1 LLQLLLA
8 CSYSARVVSILSV
21 NRRCLQLPRPDGQED
36 RCGLSALDEPGPV
49 QSDPTVLDL
58 QLRTLSKRAPGSE
71 AVLVRSIEHADKN
84 PREVQRWIQSVAE
97 VHRSR
102 PPPTVPYARPMPDI
116 ERLMQEWPPQLEE
129 LLKTNALPG
138 ADLDLSVEE
147 YARIVCALLDIPV
160 YPSATSAAGSLV
172 QSLHV
177 LFTLYGEFK
186 ANAHFAALAAGGGAA
201 TAGGA
206 TAGGAPGA
214 SMGGL

>member
-1 LLQLLLA
+1 MLSLSSFLFFPSLSSSHRLWP
-8 CSYSARVVSILSV
+8 CSCSCVQV
-21 NRRCLQLPRPDGQED
+21 PRPDGQED

-116 ERLMQEWPPQLEE
+116 ERLMQEWPPELEE

-138 ADLDLSVEE
+138 ADLDMTVDE
-147 YARIVCALLDIPV
+147 YARVVCALLDIPV

-186 ANAHFAALAAGGGAA
+186 ANAHFAALAGSGGAA
-201 TAGGA
+201 AGTQAGAAGGA
-206 TAGGAPGA
+206 AGTV
-214 SMGGL
+214 